1 MNNKKVAE
9 IIRMIALI
17 VAVVLMIVSLG
28 YQLFAIEQYVQ
39 LQILLRSGILIM
51 TSIIIVIDIYLK
63 EIGQALCHAGLW
75 TIWLFN
81 LCIYLI

>member
-17 VAVVLMIVSLG
+17 VAVVLMIVSLV

-63 EIGQALCHAGLW
+63 ELAQVALHICW
-75 TIWLFN
+75 WIIWLFN
-81 LCIYLI
+81 LCVYLI